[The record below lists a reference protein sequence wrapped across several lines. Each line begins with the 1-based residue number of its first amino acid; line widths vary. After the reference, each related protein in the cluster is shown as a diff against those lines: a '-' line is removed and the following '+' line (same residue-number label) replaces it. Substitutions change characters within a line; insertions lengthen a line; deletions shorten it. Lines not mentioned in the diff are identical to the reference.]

1 MTSAQPGGRDP
12 SVPAAHPE
20 TVGVTGPAAEMTEP
34 RTAAER
40 PTATGA
46 GGSEQTRL
54 NTDPPGPTVS
64 GTESVGRTA
73 AVEMWPAPGSQETES
88 DRRDTA
94 GTDSPADAVAPDIA
108 GPAAQETAGGG
119 PGASTVGPTGSPMTR
134 APAMRHPGDRLSRIH
149 RAHGVDLE
157 LPLVRLRGPL
167 VPGSPPP
174 RGITRIA
181 CTPAVLLL
189 VMLLIP
195 TAVTVVLAVRTRLW
209 PVAGCAIL
217 AAAFVAVVMRARSGH
232 AGGRDG
238 YATPAGADRRLFR
251 WFAVSILVVSAI
263 ALYLIGQPYARS
275 LYWMGF
281 AAVLLVTAMLL
292 AWWSR
297 DTRGLWLLP
306 LIVPFGISAFVAGVA
321 FRLLF
326 QYSGAYVGFDGF
338 PGYRAWFVVMLGS
351 AFLWTWLGFLTALF
365 RASIRALTADPV
377 QWTRIS
383 NLSGLALYRRLFALQ
398 RPVVLVAGL
407 VVGVAAARVF
417 DVVLI
422 GVPGSVQYRLDSA
435 TVHWWRLAADPA
447 TAGEAAAYALP
458 LTVLVAV
465 AAWTLQSDLR
475 DRPAGLSPVPAVAYT
490 GPAVSGGGLAGY
502 ARTAGFGLVAA
513 VALLPLIALLVV
525 ALQGPGGWSLR
536 AFTDMWTDPALRK
549 SIQATLWVAFL
560 ATVVV
565 VAAAAPLAY
574 RLAIAPDGRLARGTV
589 TALAVLAVLPVQAY
603 LGPLDTFI
611 DEHGLSGTRIPLVLV
626 HVAAGLPIAVLI
638 LRGAIAAPRGSPAA
652 DALRGMAAPGT
663 VARRLVTAAG
673 PALVAVAVLEF
684 VQVWNDFVVGLLIS
698 GAGASPWS
706 LLLWG
711 EARQFGENAA
721 QLAAGSLISA
731 VLPVALVLA
740 TWRRWIVPGLTGG
753 VLR

>member
-1 MTSAQPGGRDP
+1 MA
-12 SVPAAHPE
+12 SVAE
-20 TVGVTGPAAEMTEP
+20 GPV
-34 RTAAER
+34 R
-40 PTATGA
+40 
-46 GGSEQTRL
+46 S
-54 NTDPPGPTVS
+54 
-64 GTESVGRTA
+64 
-73 AVEMWPAPGSQETES
+73 APGSPASE
-88 DRRDTA
+88 RAVA
-94 GTDSPADAVAPDIA
+94 GTAVTDRAAPGEVVPVVDTP
-108 GPAAQETAGGG
+108 GPAVPGTAVGD
-119 PGASTVGPTGSPMTR
+119 PEDSDVRGAGSPVRRTTAQR
-134 APAMRHPGDRLSRIH
+134 RPQDRLSRIH

-157 LPLVRLRGPL
+157 LPLARLRGPL
-167 VPGSPPP
+167 VAGSPPP
-174 RGITRIA
+174 RGITGIA
-181 CTPAVLLL
+181 CTPAVLLTA
-189 VMLLIP
+189 VLLIP
-195 TAVTVVLAVRTRLW
+195 AGITVVSAVRTRLW
-209 PVAGCAIL
+209 LVVGCAIL
-217 AAAFVAVVMRARSGH
+217 AAAFVSAVLYARRGDH
-232 AGGRDG
+232 GARDG
-238 YATPAGADRRLFR
+238 SDTAAGRVRR
-251 WFAVSILVVSAI
+251 WAAPVSIALVAVI
-263 ALYLIGQPYARS
+263 ALYLIGPPYARS

-281 AAVLLVTAMLL
+281 AAVLLVAAMVL

-297 DTRGLWLLP
+297 NTRGLWLLP

-321 FRLLF
+321 FRLIF
-326 QYSGAYVGFDGF
+326 QYSGVQIGFDGF

-351 AFLWTWLGFLTALF
+351 AFLWTWLGFLIALF

-377 QWTRIS
+377 RWSRVA
-383 NLSGLALYRRLFALQ
+383 NESGCALYRRLFALQ

-407 VVGVAAARVF
+407 VVGIAAARVF

-422 GVPGSVQYRLDSA
+422 GVPGSMQYRLDSA
-435 TVHWWRLAADPA
+435 TVHWWRLAGDPA

-465 AAWTLQSDLR
+465 AAWALQSDLR
-475 DRPAGLSPVPAVAYT
+475 DRPPGLSAVPAVPYSGRAD
-490 GPAVSGGGLAGY
+490 SGGGFAGY
-502 ARTAGFGLVAA
+502 ARTAGIGLVVLAA
-513 VALLPLIALLVV
+513 ALPVIALLVV
-525 ALQGPGGWSLR
+525 ALQGPAGWSLR

-574 RLAIAPDGRLARGTV
+574 RLAVAPEGRWARGTV
-589 TALAVLAVLPVQAY
+589 TMLVVLAVLPAQAY

-638 LRGAIAAPRGSPAA
+638 LRGAVAAPPGSGAA

-663 VARRLVTAAG
+663 IAQRLFTAAG

-711 EARQFGENAA
+711 EARRFGENAA